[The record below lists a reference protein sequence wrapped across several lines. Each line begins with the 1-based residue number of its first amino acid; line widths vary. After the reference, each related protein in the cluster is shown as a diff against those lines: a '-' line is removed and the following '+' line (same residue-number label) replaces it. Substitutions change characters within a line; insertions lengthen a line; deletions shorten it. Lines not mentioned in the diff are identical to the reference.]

1 MLYESNRSQG
11 IMRSD
16 VPSDR
21 VVSVVKSFL
30 NERFDIPADR
40 LTDESSL
47 RDVGLDS
54 ILLLDVMLEVED
66 RLDVKL
72 RDLSM
77 PSNPKFKDVIALI
90 HRNMAVDG

>member
-1 MLYESNRSQG
+1 MPDDLEVEVR

-16 VPSDR
+16 IEPEHIA
-21 VVSVVKSFL
+21 SVVKNFL
-30 NERFDIPADR
+30 FERFDIPVDR

-47 RDVGLDS
+47 RDLGLDS
-54 ILLLDVMLEVED
+54 ILMLDIMLEVED
-66 RLDVKL
+66 RLGIKL

-90 HRNMAVDG
+90 KRNMAISG